1 MPLLGQPRPPHA
13 DGVSR
18 RWRVT
23 SAVVAVVG
31 LVFGVLAV
39 LYGDQAYRYATHLKG
54 SPTSTEAWTPLP
66 TEAQALHLLLA
77 GDIGDSGSRLDAT
90 AATITSLDAQQR
102 FDAIAL
108 LGDNVYPAGDPDRL
122 PETVFGPLAPVLDHA
137 DLYAILGNH
146 DVMDGNAEAQ
156 VDALGMD
163 GRWWAAHLDDILLV
177 GLDSTMVDD
186 PGQQRWLA
194 DTLAAATET
203 WRIVLVHHPPYSAGY
218 QGSSTDVRQAFAPLF
233 ERYGVQL
240 VVSGHEHDYQRSVP
254 VNGVTYLV
262 SGAAA
267 DTRRTGEEDF
277 TAASFSWHHV
287 VELAAYPDH
296 LTWRAVNQDL
306 RIADEFTLE
315 LTGQSRPAP

>member
-1 MPLLGQPRPPHA
+1 M
-13 DGVSR
+13 SR

-23 SAVVAVVG
+23 WAVVAVVG
-31 LVFGVLAV
+31 LVVGVLGA

-54 SPTSTEAWTPLP
+54 SPTSTEAWAPLP
-66 TEAQALHLLLA
+66 TEGQSLHLLLA
-77 GDIGDSGSRLDAT
+77 GDIGDTGTRLDAT
-90 AATITSLDAQQR
+90 AATITALDSRQR
-102 FDAIAL
+102 FDAVAL
-108 LGDNVYPAGDPDRL
+108 LGDNVYPAGDPTRL
-122 PETVFGPLAPVLDHA
+122 PDTVFEPLAPVLDHA
-137 DLYAILGNH
+137 ELYAILGNH
-146 DVMDGNAEAQ
+146 DVMGGNAEAQ
-156 VDALGMD
+156 AEALGMD
-163 GRWWAAHLDDILLV
+163 GRWWAAHLGDVLLV
-177 GLDSTMVDD
+177 GLDSTIADD
-186 PGQQRWLA
+186 PDQQRWLA
-194 DTLAAATET
+194 DTLADATET

-218 QGSSTDVRQAFAPLF
+218 QGSSTDVRQAFAPTF

-254 VNGVTYLV
+254 INGVTYLV

-267 DTRRTGEEDF
+267 DTRRTGEDDF

-315 LTGQSRPAP
+315 LGEQAAKRP